1 MPISEE
7 EWKSGKEAVSWV
19 RTIFEYLDENY
30 PKACSSSEII
40 EELFEIEE
48 SEIQS
53 AILASLTVSNLEIL
67 MDRGVVE
74 AKLVDNDGYEGM
86 TYYRR
91 AEDVNSLDRQ
101 GQY

>member
-7 EWKSGKEAVSWV
+7 EWKTGSEAVSWV

-30 PKACSSSEII
+30 PKAYTSADIV
-40 EELFEIEE
+40 EELFDTDG
-48 SEIQS
+48 SEIQNV
-53 AILASLTVSNLEIL
+53 ILISLIVSNLEIL
-67 MDRGVVE
+67 MDKGVVE
-74 AKLVDNDGYEGM
+74 AKSIDNDEYDGM

-101 GQY
+101 RP

>member
-7 EWKSGKEAVSWV
+7 EWKTGREAVSWV

-30 PKACSSSEII
+30 PKAYSSADII
-40 EELFEIEE
+40 EELFDTEE
-48 SEIQS
+48 SEIQN
-53 AILASLTVSNLEIL
+53 AIFISLAVSNLEIL

-74 AKLVDNDGYEGM
+74 AKLVDNDEYEGM

-101 GQY
+101 RQ